1 VYEDAIEWAQE
12 ASGGRAKAGDVQLSL
27 AMAALFTTT
36 ELFRQLLVEV
46 ARRPELVGALRSEVE
61 EQIGA
66 HGISVAALSGMVL
79 LDSFMKE
86 TQRLSSGP
94 GMCLTFSLAFW

>member
-1 VYEDAIEWAQE
+1 
-12 ASGGRAKAGDVQLSL
+12 
-27 AMAALFTTT
+27 MAALFTTT